1 MKRRNPFQLPTM
13 NALFTFESAARLGRL
28 SLAAKELRTSQP
40 AISRDIAKLEKML
53 STRLFERSRNGV
65 TLTDAGR
72 RFHDAVVNGISIIHA
87 AASEIASQPDYE
99 QVVIACSHE
108 ASHCYLMPQFEA
120 LQEALGAHVRIRILT
135 YHHHIKDLPS
145 EPAVDVMFCWEA
157 AIPDQ
162 EPILVHK
169 EAVRPL
175 CSPDYAARHADILNG
190 PVHNWS
196 SLTFLDHIRPNE
208 GWATWEDWFKVAGH
222 PQHAP
227 QFVGFDSYVYMLEAA
242 AAGRGLVLGWR
253 YFIERYLQIGVLV
266 ELSDGF
272 IEFDNHYCGV
282 LTERGRKNP
291 MAYKCLK
298 FLDNSAKIL
307 MRTTYI

>member
-13 NALFTFESAARLGRL
+13 NALITFESAARLGRL
-28 SLAAKELRTSQP
+28 SRAAKELRTSQP

-65 TLTDAGR
+65 SLTDAGH
-72 RFHDAVVNGISIIHA
+72 RFHDAVVNGISIIRA
-87 AASEIASQPDYE
+87 AASEIAGQPDYE

-120 LQEALGAHVRIRILT
+120 LQETLGEHVRIRILT
-135 YHHHIKDLPS
+135 YHYHVEDLPS
-145 EPAVDVMFCWEA
+145 EPTADVMFRWEA
-157 AIPDQ
+157 TLQDQ
-162 EPILVHK
+162 ERVLVHK

-190 PVHNWS
+190 PVKNWG

-208 GWATWEDWFKVAGH
+208 GWATWMDWFKVAGH
-222 PQHAP
+222 PQFTP

-242 AAGRGLVLGWR
+242 AAGRGIVLGWR
-253 YFIERYLQIGVLV
+253 YFIERYLQTGVLV
-266 ELSDGF
+266 ELADGF
-272 IEFDNHYCGV
+272 VEFDNHYCGV

-291 MAYKCLK
+291 MAHKCLT

-307 MRTTYI
+307 MRTFYT